1 MKIYFLEGGR
11 FSGGLGEIPVT
22 PVDVPQTW
30 RRPLAVVA
38 ASILAAALHG
48 LVWVWYLNRPQPAP
62 LVEATPLPM
71 IDIALSAPPASPLP
85 AAAPPPPQPVQP
97 EKKPD
102 PAPV

>member
-1 MKIYFLEGGR
+1 MPIDAVN
-11 FSGGLGEIPVT
+11 IA
-22 PVDVPQTW
+22 DAW
-30 RRPLAVVA
+30 RRQVGVA
-38 ASILAAALHG
+38 MAAALAAMLHG
-48 LVWVWYLNRPQPAP
+48 GILLWFLNRPEP
-62 LVEATPLPM
+62 LPVTEATPLPM